1 MKIRNF
7 THKKCFITGTAGG
20 IGRAT
25 AVAMARRG
33 ARLFLTDI
41 NADPLETVVR
51 EIEQE
56 GGGVALDRDAT

>member
-1 MKIRNF
+1 
-7 THKKCFITGTAGG
+7 
-20 IGRAT
+20 
-25 AVAMARRG
+25 MARRG